1 MAMAPEKSDSVPN
14 VPGGRSWSSI
24 AALNT
29 SKRNKTNTIE
39 VRLENEE
46 NTGCSL
52 NIEEIERLVRRL
64 KIKSSDLVSLQAC
77 PERRNVVF
85 ITLRDG
91 VDANKF
97 TQFANESFV
106 LKEGVRTTT
115 IKQAS
120 SREVH
125 VKVFGLHP
133 DTKDEAVVR
142 YLNAHG
148 KVNMQ
153 APVKYGVYGGDS
165 SSSILAGKRN
175 GDRIYTMQVF
185 KNIGS
190 THIIDGERVSVRYP
204 GQMKTCNR
212 CHQPGS
218 ICPGKGIA
226 RECTA
231 PKVLL
236 SDFMIS
242 YWKNIKFT
250 PETAEMNEVDI
261 QEPDVIPTENV
272 VKNTSDPSKSKPK
285 LNKEMIDKYSGV
297 VIKGFPKDVFTND
310 LLKVF

>member
-85 ITLRDG
+85 ITLREG

-142 YLNAHG
+142 QSVPCPNVVRLWAM
-148 KVNMQ
+148 V
-153 APVKYGVYGGDS
+153 
-165 SSSILAGKRN
+165 LL
-175 GDRIYTMQVF
+175 
-185 KNIGS
+185 IG
-190 THIIDGERVSVRYP
+190 GERGKDLMRSKNGRLRCGEFVSIVSWS
-204 GQMKTCNR
+204 M
-212 CHQPGS
+212 
-218 ICPGKGIA
+218 
-226 RECTA
+226 
-231 PKVLL
+231 
-236 SDFMIS
+236 
-242 YWKNIKFT
+242 
-250 PETAEMNEVDI
+250 
-261 QEPDVIPTENV
+261 
-272 VKNTSDPSKSKPK
+272 
-285 LNKEMIDKYSGV
+285 
-297 VIKGFPKDVFTND
+297 
-310 LLKVF
+310 